1 MPFVTSTK
9 TKPSYDV
16 IIVGSGAAGGQS
28 AYVLAAAGVKVLML
42 EAGRNY
48 DPMSETPMFQ
58 PPHQAPL
65 RGTGTA
71 DKFFGF
77 YDATVNG
84 GWTVPKEPYMV
95 KRKSSGDAWVEATDS
110 SRGGFDQNFTWYRSR
125 MLGGRTNHWG
135 RFSFRMGPYDF
146 KPKSRDGL
154 GIDWPI
160 SYEDLAPYYDRV
172 EALIGVYGANDGLE
186 NTPDSSPGI
195 LLPPP
200 KPRGNE
206 LLTKKACA
214 KLGIP
219 VVPAHVA
226 ILSQKQDADKIPAML
241 HPDNPKAAKALADSM
256 RSRLAC
262 FWATHCGRGCTIKAN
277 YQSTTVHLPPALASG
292 NLDII
297 TDAMVREVTIDGGGK
312 ATGVHYIDKT
322 TGQEMQAKARV
333 VVLAAS
339 GCESARILLN
349 SKSALF
355 PNGLANGSGK
365 VGRYLM
371 DTVGCSLS
379 GQIPALENC
388 PPHNE
393 DGASTMH
400 LYMPWWLY
408 KEQDAHKMDFPRGY
422 HIEFGGGR
430 RMPEMGSF
438 YGLENFTGGSYGKK
452 FKEDARRYYGSFM
465 GFAGRGEMIPNEHS
479 FCEIDP
485 DKKDAYGIPVLR
497 FHFKWTEHEERQAA
511 HMQKTFANIIETM
524 GGKVLGAPQLD
535 GAKAIA
541 PGGSIIHEVGTTC
554 MGFDAKNSVL
564 NQYCQ
569 AWDVKNLFVTDGG
582 PFVSNADKNP
592 TLTIMANAW
601 RACDYLAGEMKK
613 GNI

>member
-1 MPFVTSTK
+1 MPFVASSK
-9 TKPSYDV
+9 TRPDYDV
-16 IIVGSGAAGGQS
+16 VIVGSGAAGGQS
-28 AYVLAAAGVKVLML
+28 AYVLAAAGAKVIML
-42 EAGRNY
+42 EAGRKY
-48 DPMSETPMFQ
+48 DPLSETPMFN
-58 PPHQAPL
+58 PPRQAPL
-65 RGTGTA
+65 RAAGTP
-71 DKFFGF
+71 DKPFGF

-84 GWTVPKEPYMV
+84 GWTVPREPYLV
-95 KRKSSGDAWVEATDS
+95 RRKGSGTAWSVAADYNPYGS
-110 SRGGFDQNFTWYRSR
+110 NQNFMWWRPR
-125 MLGGRTNHWG
+125 MLGGRTNHWA

-160 SYEDLAPYYDRV
+160 SYEDMAPYYDKV
-172 EALIGVYGANDGLE
+172 ETLIGVYGSNEGLE

-200 KPRGNE
+200 KPRANE
-206 LLTKKACA
+206 LLAKKACA

-226 ILSQKQDADKIPAML
+226 ILSRQQDAHKLPGQL
-241 HPDNPKAAKALADSM
+241 HPDNERAASALADNM
-256 RSRLAC
+256 RTRLAC
-262 FWATHCGRGCTIKAN
+262 LWATSCGRGCAVKAN

-297 TDAMVREVTIDGGGK
+297 TDAMVREVSVDGSGK

-322 TGQEMQAKARV
+322 TGREEHVRARV

-349 SKSALF
+349 SRSARF
-355 PNGLANGSGK
+355 PHGLANNSGK

-371 DTVGCSLS
+371 DTVGGGVG

-388 PPHNE
+388 PPYND
-393 DGASTMH
+393 DGASVMH

-408 KEQDAHKMDFPRGY
+408 KAQKAGRLGFPRGY

-430 RMPEMGSF
+430 RMPEVGMF
-438 YGLENFTGGSYGKK
+438 NGLEHLTRGSYGSK

-465 GFAGRGEMIPNEHS
+465 YFSGRGEMIPNEES
-479 FCEIDP
+479 YCEIDP
-485 DKKDAYGIPVLR
+485 DRKDAWGIPVLR
-497 FHFKWTEHEERQAA
+497 FHFQWSNHEINQVT
-511 HMQKTFANIIETM
+511 HMQRTFAGIIEAM
-524 GGKVLGAPQLD
+524 GGRVIGNPPMD
-535 GAKAIA
+535 GARAISI
-541 PGGSIIHEVGTTC
+541 GGSIIHEVGTTC
-554 MGFDAKNSVL
+554 MGADPENSVL
-564 NQYCQ
+564 NRHCQ

-601 RACDYLAGEMKK
+601 RVCDYITEQTKK
-613 GNI
+613 GNL